1 MSMRISPSWIIL
13 SVISLVI
20 FILQI
25 GILLLSSSS
34 SSSNNDYNV
43 IPHGAGLVV
52 QYPIILVGL
61 PYSGSLAVHDY
72 VKCHGLSSI
81 HYCCDGSTNTEFPC
95 PSCGEC
101 ILKNLQSNHSQPPF
115 DGCFSSSEQ
124 TIPNDVVW
132 SRYDMET
139 SETWFLPQHFT
150 LGLLH
155 QSYPNATWILQ
166 TRSSARDWAES
177 IYHWHSRTRRIFHAY
192 EIEIDP
198 PHTMSSIPVDP
209 STTVT
214 EEDVEID
221 MELQL
226 KATIYQWA
234 NQFRSHK
241 LIHINVDDPQ
251 SSIRGL
257 NNALGIMDSD
267 HGKKKN
273 KKKGPSCEWTF
284 QSTTSGDDWKDF
296 SFPFSL

>member
-1 MSMRISPSWIIL
+1 
-13 SVISLVI
+13 
-20 FILQI
+20 
-25 GILLLSSSS
+25 
-34 SSSNNDYNV
+34 
-43 IPHGAGLVV
+43 
-52 QYPIILVGL
+52 
-61 PYSGSLAVHDY
+61 
-72 VKCHGLSSI
+72 
-81 HYCCDGSTNTEFPC
+81 
-95 PSCGEC
+95 
-101 ILKNLQSNHSQPPF
+101 
-115 DGCFSSSEQ
+115 
-124 TIPNDVVW
+124 
-132 SRYDMET
+132 MET

-226 KATIYQWA
+226 KGRIYNQTEHRRKLMVLERIYQNHTATIYQWA